1 MQLGRFVELG
11 ETFGEELSGRVRT
24 ADSPR
29 QGVVIPLAVIVG
41 PGTSSQD
48 SLIDIPHVDREGRAL
63 DPRLLKVLE
72 DRCSRRMCDPPLQDL
87 PGSRNIGLG
96 NESQSVQRLQFRLQ
110 SRVLVE
116 LRGSDRSPSGLRLV
130 QLSSSPYRVD
140 RTSFGP
146 CTPSSRLPCP
156 YAFRFWCRCSP
167 CRSPGWSF

>member
-48 SLIDIPHVDREGRAL
+48 SVIDIPHVDREGRAL

-72 DRCSRRMCDPPLQDL
+72 DRCSRRMRDPPLQDL
-87 PGSRNIGLG
+87 PGSRNIGLW
-96 NESQSVQRLQFRLQ
+96 NKRQSVQRLQFRLQ
-110 SRVLVE
+110 SRILVE
-116 LRGSDRSPSGLRLV
+116 LRQLDESFPKSLLEMEQTTLDVGSGKVCLGGVVFCNLEVAHDRV
-130 QLSSSPYRVD
+130 H
-140 RTSFGP
+140 
-146 CTPSSRLPCP
+146 
-156 YAFRFWCRCSP
+156 
-167 CRSPGWSF
+167 